1 MAKRAHLVGAV
12 EVLLDGHG
20 EVILSTNRIAFD
32 AAEGVTESSDV
43 AEGVISGW
51 CGQEGVYFVGE
62 GG

>member
-1 MAKRAHLVGAV
+1 M

-20 EVILSTNRIAFD
+20 EVILGMNRIAFE

-51 CGQEGVYFVGE
+51 
-62 GG
+62 

>member
-1 MAKRAHLVGAV
+1 M

-20 EVILSTNRIAFD
+20 EVILSMNRIAFE

-51 CGQEGVYFVGE
+51 CGQEGVYFFGKGGE
-62 GG
+62 L